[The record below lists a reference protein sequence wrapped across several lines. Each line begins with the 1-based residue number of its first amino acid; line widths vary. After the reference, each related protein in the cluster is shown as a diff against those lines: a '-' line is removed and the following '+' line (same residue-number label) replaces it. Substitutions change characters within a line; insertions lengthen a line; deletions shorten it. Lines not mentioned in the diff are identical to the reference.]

1 MNTLEISGTLDA
13 DLHVFEDRP
22 DLVRQPTERIRLD
35 KEATSEAIDLFVCRT
50 PDQLV
55 SSCYL
60 VVDLESRRLMVN
72 QSYDNVGYWFPRA
85 RPKLT
90 DDDFTLSS
98 TPIPIEG
105 PHVIIGG
112 PIDSVWYH
120 WLVSW
125 CARFYIVRQLRPDLF
140 EDPAVRFMVCTE
152 ARNQFRETALAVG
165 IPEDRITWVTHDN
178 DYLVQDA
185 IVVTFPDQ
193 RYLYPEVVRG
203 IAATLKANLAADI
216 EPGRRRIFA
225 SRQSFTTPKRRVANW
240 AAIQPVLEAFGFEV
254 VELGQLSARDQIA
267 MFSQAQFV
275 LGVHGSDLANLIFC
289 EPGAIALVIENE
301 RNLYHGLSA
310 SLDILSGIVGVDYH
324 CMIAE
329 EAIDPD
335 ADYSHFPTLHNRDV
349 IIDPDGLRDRLI
361 ALGCQPVVA
370 AV

>member
-1 MNTLEISGTLDA
+1 MNTLEINGALDT
-13 DLHVFEDRP
+13 DLNVFEDRP
-22 DLVRQPTERIRLD
+22 DLVRRPTERIRLD
-35 KEATSEAIDLFVCRT
+35 KDAASEAVDLFVCRT
-50 PDQLV
+50 PNQLV

-90 DDDFTLSS
+90 SEDFTLSS
-98 TPIPIEG
+98 TPVTIEG

-125 CARFYIVRQLRPDLF
+125 CARFFIVRQLRPDLF
-140 EDPAVRFMVCTE
+140 QDPSVRFMVCTE

-193 RYLYPEVVRG
+193 RFLYPEVVRG
-203 IAATLKANLAADI
+203 IAATLKANLASDI
-216 EPGRRRIFA
+216 GPGRRRIFA
-225 SRQSFTTPKRRVANW
+225 SRQSFATPKRRVANW
-240 AAIQPVLEAFGFEV
+240 AAVQPVLEAFGFEV
-254 VELGQLSARDQIA
+254 VELGQMSARDQISL
-267 MFSQAQFV
+267 FSQAQFV

-289 EPGAIALVIENE
+289 EPGTTALVIENE
-301 RNLYHGLSA
+301 RNVYHGLSV
-310 SLDILSGIVGVDYH
+310 SLDILSQIVGVAYH
-324 CMIAE
+324 CMIAD

-349 IIDPDGLRDRLI
+349 LIDPDRLRDTLI
-361 ALGCQPVVA
+361 ELGCQPVGA
-370 AV
+370 A